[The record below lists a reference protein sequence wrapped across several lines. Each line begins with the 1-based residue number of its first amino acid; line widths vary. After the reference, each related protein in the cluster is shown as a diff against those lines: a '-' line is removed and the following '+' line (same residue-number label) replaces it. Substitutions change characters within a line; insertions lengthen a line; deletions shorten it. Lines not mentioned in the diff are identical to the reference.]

1 MTSQPASDLQPD
13 DTDRE
18 PQPTTCEQHGPFLQH
33 RIALI
38 AGREIR
44 SSCPACREEAQAQR
58 KAQEREQRQREREWR
73 IAELRNASGIPVRYE
88 AMTLSSYVAR
98 ERGQRLAVA
107 VCQRFAEAWPVQY
120 EQGRS
125 LVFVGGPGTGKTHL
139 ACAIGSAVIESHLAT
154 VRFATAA
161 GMLREI
167 RSTYRRESERSEAD
181 AMDEFTRCELLILDE
196 IGAQLGSEYEKTVM
210 FEVVNERYQQV
221 LPTIL
226 VSNLNADDLEAY
238 LGQRVMDRLRETGV
252 VVAFGWD
259 SYRGK
264 AAA

>member
-1 MTSQPASDLQPD
+1 MTSQPASDQQPEE
-13 DTDRE
+13 TQRTE
-18 PQPTTCEQHGPFLQH
+18 PASCERHGSFLQRVIH
-33 RIALI
+33 VF
-38 AGREIR
+38 GGHDIR
-44 SSCPACREEAQAQR
+44 SSCPTCSEEARAQL

-88 AMTLSSYVAR
+88 AMTLGSYVAR

-107 VCQRFAEAWPVQY
+107 VCQRFADAWPAQY
-120 EQGRS
+120 EHGRS

-167 RSTYRRESERSEAD
+167 RSTYRRGSERSEAD
-181 AMDEFTRCELLILDE
+181 AMEEFTRCDLLILDE

-226 VSNLNADDLEAY
+226 VSNLTAEDLEVY

-252 VVAFGWD
+252 IVAFGWD